1 MLDEAA
7 LAVSVTIRSTSCTSR
22 SGPLATYIAARPDL
36 VTATTR
42 RRAGH
47 TRGGCGDEWPLL
59 VLKRIYLIR

>member
-7 LAVSVTIRSTSCTSR
+7 LAVSVTIRGTSCTSR

-47 TRGGCGDEWPLL
+47 TRGVVVANGRCLCL
-59 VLKRIYLIR
+59 NVSI